1 MAGCKYSLF
10 RVIAGRF
17 FSLLL
22 LISFLLIAA
31 CKTSCIVH
39 PKNGTALDQSHGTL
53 QQGITS
59 NERLSNK
66 NSRVPSNVSRAL
78 ISSSTSS
85 LPEAQ
90 SMGRRFNISANKTPA
105 RAFFMGLVSGT
116 RYNMVVNPGVKGE
129 ITLELKDVTLDETLE
144 AVRDAYGFE
153 FHRTSYGYE
162 VMPPEMESQIFNVN
176 YLDIK
181 RTGKS
186 LTELISGEITSVVG
200 STTAG
205 NSNATN
211 TNIPANT
218 APAQPSTSSSVETKS
233 DMNFWKDL
241 ETTLKQ
247 IVNIENGSSVAVNAQ
262 AGIVI
267 VHGYPHDIHQVARFL
282 DRIQSNMDK
291 QVILEAK
298 ILEVDLNDQFQ
309 AGIDWNLFGNVAAGQ
324 GGIAQ
329 TGTQLVPPNTSI
341 QPLSKSAIFA
351 INVNGDFGGLINL
364 LQTQGTVQVL
374 SSPRISTVN
383 NQKAIIKAG
392 QDQFF
397 VTGVSTS
404 TVVTGASTVPTQD
417 ITLTPFFSGV
427 TLDVTPQI
435 RSDGT
440 IILHIHPA
448 ISQVQDQQKDITL
461 GNNGTNT
468 PNTFVLP
475 LALSTI
481 RESDNIVRAKN
492 GQVVVIGGLIQN
504 DQREEVAGVPLLSK
518 VPIVGPLFRRT
529 IQVSRKVE
537 LVILLRPIIADNKA
551 FTNDM
556 RKSSRVMEGMNRGFH
571 EGSLPEV
578 FGNEAEREDAP
589 IFKQNLIN

>member
-1 MAGCKYSLF
+1 MVESMFKRILGWLITVFVLSNFLF
-10 RVIAGRF
+10 
-17 FSLLL
+17 
-22 LISFLLIAA
+22 IAA
-31 CKTSCIVH
+31 CKTSCLTH
-39 PKNGTALDQSHGTL
+39 PKNGTALDQIHGTL
-53 QQGITS
+53 QQGIVSDQKLASKTH
-59 NERLSNK
+59 
-66 NSRVPSNVSRAL
+66 RVPSNVSSAL
-78 ISSSTSS
+78 LSSPNFS
-85 LPEAQ
+85 LPETQ
-90 SMGRRFNISANKTPA
+90 SIERRFNISANKTPA

-116 RYNMVVNPGVKGE
+116 RYNMVVNPNVKGE

-153 FHRTSYGYE
+153 FHKTSYGYE
-162 VMPPEMESQIFNVN
+162 VMPPEMETQIFNIN

-200 STTAG
+200 STTSG
-205 NSNATN
+205 STSNT
-211 TNIPANT
+211 TPT
-218 APAQPSTSSSVETKS
+218 STTPAQPSSGSSVETKS
-233 DMNFWKDL
+233 EMNFWKDL
-241 ETTLKQ
+241 EATLKQ
-247 IVNIENGSSVAVNAQ
+247 IVSVENGSSVAVNAQ

-267 VHGYPHDIHQVARFL
+267 VHGFPHDIHQVARFL
-282 DRIQSNMDK
+282 DRIQLNMDR

-309 AGIDWNLFGNVAAGQ
+309 SGIDWNLFGDVAAGD

-329 TGTQLVPPNTSI
+329 TSSSLIFPNTSI
-341 QPLSKSAIFA
+341 QPLKNTAVFA
-351 INVNGDFGGLINL
+351 INVKGDFGGLIDL

-435 RSDGT
+435 RNDGT

-461 GNNGTNT
+461 GNNGTST

-481 RESDNIVRAKN
+481 RESDNVVRAKN

-504 DQREEVAGVPLLSK
+504 DQREEIAGVPLLAK
-518 VPIVGPLFRRT
+518 LPVIGPFFRRT
-529 IQVSRKVE
+529 TQVSRKVE
-537 LVILLRPIIADNKA
+537 LVILLKPIIADNKA
-551 FTNDM
+551 FINDM
-556 RKSSRVMEGMNRGFH
+556 QKSSRVVERMNRGFH

-578 FGNEAEREDAP
+578 FGNEAEREDTSL
-589 IFKQNLIN
+589 FKQNLIN

>member
-1 MAGCKYSLF
+1 MLGSGFKRILKQ
-10 RVIAGRF
+10 
-17 FSLLL
+17 L
-22 LISFLLIAA
+22 LIVTIFIHCVLIAA
-31 CKTSCIVH
+31 CKTSCIIH
-39 PKNGTALDQSHGTL
+39 PKNGTALDQIHGTL
-53 QQGITS
+53 QQGIEGDKQLAS
-59 NERLSNK
+59 K
-66 NSRVPSNVSRAL
+66 SRVPSNVSRAL
-78 ISSSTSS
+78 LSSSQFA
-85 LPEAQ
+85 LPETHVIE
-90 SMGRRFNISANKTPA
+90 RRFNISANKTPA

-116 RYNMVVNPGVKGE
+116 RYNMIVNPNVRGD

-144 AVRDAYGFE
+144 AVRDAYGFS
-153 FHRTSYGYE
+153 FHKTSYGYE
-162 VMPPEMESQIFNVN
+162 VMPPEMESQIFNIN

-186 LTELISGEITSVVG
+186 LTELISGEITAVVG
-200 STTAG
+200 STSSGSSST
-205 NSNATN
+205 SNT
-211 TNIPANT
+211 TPTNT
-218 APAQPSTSSSVETKS
+218 APSQPPSGSSVETKS
-233 DMNFWKDL
+233 EMNFWKDL
-241 ETTLKQ
+241 ESTLKQ
-247 IVNIENGSSVAVNAQ
+247 IINKENGSSVAVNAQ

-267 VHGYPHDIHQVARFL
+267 VHGYPQDIHQVARFL
-282 DRIQSNMDK
+282 DRIQSNMDR

-309 AGIDWNLFGNVAAGQ
+309 SGIDWNLFGNVAAGQ

-329 TGTQLVPPNTSI
+329 TSNALVFPNTNI
-341 QPLSKSAIFA
+341 QPLTNSAVFA

-435 RSDGT
+435 RNNGT

-461 GNNGTNT
+461 GNNGTTT

-492 GQVVVIGGLIQN
+492 GQIVVIGGLIQN

-518 VPIVGPLFRRT
+518 MPVLGPFFRRT
-529 IQVSRKVE
+529 TQVSRKVE
-537 LVILLRPIIADNKA
+537 LVILLRPIIADNKS
-551 FTNDM
+551 FINDM
-556 RKSSRVMEGMNRGFH
+556 QKTSRVVERMNRGFH
-571 EGSLPEV
+571 QGSLPDV
-578 FGNEAEREDAP
+578 FGNEAEREDTP
-589 IFKQNLIN
+589 LLEQNLIN

>member
-1 MAGCKYSLF
+1 MIGSTFKRTLGGTLT
-10 RVIAGRF
+10 V
-17 FSLLL
+17 LLL
-22 LISFLLIAA
+22 MSFSFITA
-31 CKTSCIVH
+31 CKTSCLTH
-39 PKNGTALDQSHGTL
+39 PTHGTALDQIHGTL
-53 QQGITS
+53 QQSIVTDQK
-59 NERLSNK
+59 LAK
-66 NSRVPSNVSRAL
+66 KTHHVPSNVSSAL
-78 ISSSTSS
+78 LSSSHFS
-85 LPEAQ
+85 LPESQ
-90 SMGRRFNISANKTPA
+90 NIERRFNISANKTPA

-116 RYNMVVNPGVKGE
+116 RYNMVVNPDVKGD
-129 ITLELKDVTLDETLE
+129 ITLELKNVTLDETLE

-153 FHRTSYGYE
+153 FHKTSYGYE
-162 VMPPEMESQIFNVN
+162 VMPPEVETQIFNIN

-200 STTAG
+200 STSAG
-205 NSNATN
+205 SSNTSNN
-211 TNIPANT
+211 TTPTNT
-218 APAQPSTSSSVETKS
+218 APSQPPSGSSVETKS

-241 ETTLKQ
+241 EATLKQ
-247 IVNIENGSSVAVNAQ
+247 IVSAENGTSVAVNAQ

-282 DRIQSNMDK
+282 DRLQSNMDR

-298 ILEVDLNDQFQ
+298 ILEVDLSDQFQ

-329 TGTQLVPPNTSI
+329 TSNALSFPNTNI
-341 QPLSKSAIFA
+341 QPLSNSAIFA

-461 GNNGTNT
+461 GNNGTTT

-481 RESDNIVRAKN
+481 RESDNVVRAKN
-492 GQVVVIGGLIQN
+492 GQIVVIGGLIQN
-504 DQREEVAGVPLLSK
+504 DQREVVAGVPLLSK
-518 VPIVGPLFRRT
+518 APIIGPFFRRT
-529 IQVSRKVE
+529 TQVSQKVE
-537 LVILLRPIIADNKA
+537 LVILLRPIIAENKA
-551 FTNDM
+551 YINDM
-556 RKSSRVMEGMNRGFH
+556 QRSSREVEHMNKGFH

-578 FGNEAEREDAP
+578 FGNEAEREDTP

>member
-1 MAGCKYSLF
+1 MAAIKKIQIGK
-10 RVIAGRF
+10 I
-17 FSLLL
+17 LLEQKIITQEQL
-22 LISFLLIAA
+22 DAA
-31 CKTSCIVH
+31 MQLQKTSGRKLGQVLVEMGFVKENKLYDI
-39 PKNGTALDQSHGTL
+39 
-53 QQGITS
+53 
-59 NERLSNK
+59 LSEQFHIPF
-66 NSRVPSNVSRAL
+66 V
-78 ISSSTSS
+78 
-85 LPEAQ
+85 
-90 SMGRRFNISANKTPA
+90 
-105 RAFFMGLVSGT
+105 
-116 RYNMVVNPGVKGE
+116 
-129 ITLELKDVTLDETLE
+129 ELKDVTLDETLE

-153 FHRTSYGYE
+153 FHKTSYGYE
-162 VMPPEMESQIFNVN
+162 VMPPEMETQIFNIN

-186 LTELISGEITSVVG
+186 LTELISGEITAVVG
-200 STTAG
+200 STAAG
-205 NSNATN
+205 SSNTSNST
-211 TNIPANT
+211 TPSNT
-218 APAQPSTSSSVETKS
+218 APAQPASGSSVETKS
-233 DMNFWKDL
+233 EMNFWKDL
-241 ETTLKQ
+241 EATLKQ
-247 IVNIENGSSVAVNAQ
+247 IVSAENGTSVAVNAQ

-282 DRIQSNMDK
+282 DRLQSNMDR

-309 AGIDWNLFGNVAAGQ
+309 SGIDWNLFGNVASGQ

-329 TGTQLVPPNTSI
+329 TSNALVFPNTDI
-341 QPLSKSAIFA
+341 QPLTNSAVFA

-435 RSDGT
+435 RNDGT

-448 ISQVQDQQKDITL
+448 ISQVQDQQKNITL
-461 GNNGTNT
+461 GNNGTTT

-481 RESDNIVRAKN
+481 RESDNVVRAKN
-492 GQVVVIGGLIQN
+492 GQIVVIGGLIQN
-504 DQREEVAGVPLLSK
+504 DQREEIAGVPLLSK
-518 VPIVGPLFRRT
+518 APVIGPFFRRT
-529 IQVSRKVE
+529 TQISRKVE
-537 LVILLRPIIADNKA
+537 LVILLRPVIADNKA
-551 FTNDM
+551 YINDM
-556 RKSSRVMEGMNRGFH
+556 QKSSRVIEHMNRGFH
-571 EGSLPEV
+571 QGSLPEV
-578 FGNEAEREDAP
+578 FGNEAEREDKS
-589 IFKQNLIN
+589 IFKQNLMN